1 MLDCKQACILD
12 SATEVLLFPDKGWW
26 AKRLDVTIVAQGG
39 PGRGSTITNEFL
51 VVRQHVFYAVLIA
64 RLGWGPMK
72 IWLKTGV
79 SLFNFSVLSSPWS
92 HQFIPQHHTA

>member
-12 SATEVLLFPDKGWW
+12 GATEVLLFPDKGWW

-51 VVRQHVFYAVLIA
+51 VVRQHLVQAVPIA
-64 RLGWGPMK
+64 D
-72 IWLKTGV
+72 
-79 SLFNFSVLSSPWS
+79 
-92 HQFIPQHHTA
+92 